1 MKANNEA
8 FDRAFWQAVGDM
20 QAGAA
25 RPIESYLRLV
35 PRHEHD
41 ELARMLADVLL
52 ARGPAPTPSV
62 EESAA
67 YARAVAVIDHVLGTS
82 GPSGLL
88 PNALKTM
95 RDSRGIEPD
104 QIIEQLALDFEITSA
119 AGRQALERNYH
130 RLETGKLLG
139 TKLAS
144 RLLESLARIFEI
156 DVRDLLAGAKPT
168 GSAPRPSAAPAMGR
182 SSGAATSP
190 RQTERAPD
198 PLPDP
203 EVERV
208 ERLFHGG
215 PDA

>member
-1 MKANNEA
+1 MKAGNEA

-25 RPIESYLRLV
+25 RPIECYLRLV

-52 ARGPAPTPSV
+52 ARGPAPTPSA
-62 EESAA
+62 EESKA
-67 YARAVAVIDHVLGTS
+67 YARAVAVIDELLGTS
-82 GPSGLL
+82 GPAGML
-88 PNALKTM
+88 PKALKTM
-95 RDSRGIEPD
+95 RDARGIEPD
-104 QIIEQLALDFEITSA
+104 EIVEQLAVDFGIRGA
-119 AGRQALERNYH
+119 AGRKALDRNYH

-156 DVRDLLAGAKPT
+156 DVQDLLAGAQPT
-168 GSAPRPSAAPAMGR
+168 GEAPRLSAAPAMGR
-182 SSGAATSP
+182 GAGAATPP
-190 RQTERAPD
+190 RRTERASEL
-198 PLPDP
+198 LPDP

-208 ERLFHGG
+208 ERLFYGG

>member
-1 MKANNEA
+1 MNAGDEA

-25 RPIESYLRLV
+25 RPIESYLHLV

-52 ARGPAPTPSV
+52 ARGPAPTPSA

-67 YARAVAVIDHVLGTS
+67 YARAVAVIDQVLITS
-82 GPSGLL
+82 GPAGIL
-88 PNALKTM
+88 PEALKTM
-95 RDSRGIEPD
+95 RGARGIEPD
-104 QIIEQLALDFEITSA
+104 QITEQLAVDFQITSP
-119 AGRQALERNYH
+119 AGRKALERNYH
-130 RLETGKLLG
+130 RLETGQLLG
-139 TKLAS
+139 AKLAS

-168 GSAPRPSAAPAMGR
+168 GTAPRPSAAPGLGR
-182 SSGAATSP
+182 SSGASTSR
-190 RQTERAPD
+190 RQAEHAPEL
-198 PLPDP
+198 LPDP
-203 EVERV
+203 EVELV